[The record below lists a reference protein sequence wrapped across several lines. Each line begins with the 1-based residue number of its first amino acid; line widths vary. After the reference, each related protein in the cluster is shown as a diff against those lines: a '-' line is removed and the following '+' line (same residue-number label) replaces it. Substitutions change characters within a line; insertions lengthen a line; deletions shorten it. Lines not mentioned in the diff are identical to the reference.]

1 MVAVGDTDWVPETD
15 FDPLQPLEAVQAVAS
30 DEFHERVLDSPVA
43 IESGDAVS
51 ETVGRLGVRTVNVA
65 LSARWPPG
73 KSATTLTSSM
83 RKTVP
88 RVASV
93 APRNSRR
100 TVRPRSEFRVAKTCR
115 YPPASRFDNPTSV
128 RIGLPDVSLSQTRRL
143 SNTVVVVVSW
153 VEIDTQKLRVTEV
166 AVDGMEMSC
175 EIQPERLFE
184 VPIEPSK
191 ADR

>member
-1 MVAVGDTDWVPETD
+1 VPESD
-15 FDPLQPLEAVQAVAS
+15 FDPLQPPEAVQEVAS
-30 DEFHERVLDSPVA
+30 DELHESVLDSPGA

-51 ETVGRLGVRTVNVA
+51 ETVGGPGVRTVNLA
-65 LSARWPPG
+65 LSDRWAPG
-73 KSATTLTSSM
+73 RFATTLTSSM
-83 RKTVP
+83 RKMVP

-100 TVRPRSEFRVAKTCR
+100 TVRPRSEFRFAKICR
-115 YPPASRFDNPTSV
+115 YPPASRFDSPTRV

-166 AVDGMEMSC
+166 AEEGMEKS
-175 EIQPERLFE
+175 
-184 VPIEPSK
+184 
-191 ADR
+191 